1 MDYKDYY
8 ETLGV
13 SRDASQ
19 KEIKSAFRKL
29 ARKYHPD
36 VNPGDSQAEER
47 FKEINEAYEVLS
59 DPEKREKYN
68 QLGSDWRRW
77 QQAGQPGDFDWG
89 RYATGAPGGV
99 NVRYGTPEDFED
111 LFGGGGA
118 FSDFF
123 SQIFGGMGG
132 APGGVGGRPGGVGGR
147 PGFQYEARP
156 QRGRDYEQPI
166 DISLQEAF
174 SGTTRIL
181 QRDGQR
187 LEVQI
192 PPGARTGTR
201 VRMAGEG
208 APGAAGGP
216 SGDLFLR
223 VNVMEDPR
231 FERRDD
237 DLYTTVTT
245 DLYTM
250 VLGGEIRVPTMTG
263 QVALTIPPGTQNGR
277 TFRLGGQGMPEL
289 RRSSQRGDL
298 FATVEVRLPTEL
310 TPRQQELFEQLR
322 QEA

>member
-13 SRDASQ
+13 SRDASE

-36 VNPGDSQAEER
+36 VNPGDAQAEEQ

-68 QLGSDWRRW
+68 RLGSDWRRW

-89 RYATGAPGGV
+89 RYTAGAPGGV
-99 NVRYGTPEDFED
+99 HVRYGTPEDLED
-111 LFGGGGA
+111 MFGGGGA

-123 SQIFGGMGG
+123 SQIFGGAGM
-132 APGGVGGRPGGVGGR
+132 GGRPGGFR
-147 PGFQYEARP
+147 YEARP
-156 QRGRDYEQPI
+156 QRGRDYEQPV

-174 SGTTRIL
+174 TGTTRIL
-181 QRDGQR
+181 QRECGR

-192 PPGARTGTR
+192 PAGARTGTR

-216 SGDLFLR
+216 CGDLFLR
-223 VNVMEDPR
+223 VHVVDDPR
-231 FERRDD
+231 FERRGD

-250 VLGGEIRVPTMTG
+250 VLGGEIRVPTLTG

-277 TFRLGGQGMPEL
+277 TFRLAGQGMPEL
-289 RRSSQRGDL
+289 RQPSQRGDL
-298 FATVEVRLPTEL
+298 FATVQVRLPTDL
-310 TPRQQELFEQLR
+310 TPHQRELFEQLR

>member
-8 ETLGV
+8 DTLGV
-13 SRDASQ
+13 SRDASE

-29 ARKYHPD
+29 ARKHHPD
-36 VNPGDSQAEER
+36 VNPGDPQAEER

-68 QLGSDWRRW
+68 RLGSDWQRW

-89 RYATGAPGGV
+89 RYTAGAPGGV
-99 NVRYGTPEDFED
+99 NVRYGTPEDLED
-111 LFGGGGA
+111 IFGGGGA

-123 SQIFGGMGG
+123 SQIFGGAGGGMPGG
-132 APGGVGGRPGGVGGR
+132 ARGRPGG
-147 PGFQYEARP
+147 FQYEVRP

-174 SGTTRIL
+174 TGTTRIL

-192 PPGARTGTR
+192 PAGAKTGTR

-208 APGAAGGP
+208 APGPAGGP
-216 SGDLFLR
+216 SGDLYLR
-223 VNVMEDPR
+223 VNVMDDPR

-245 DLYTM
+245 DLYT
-250 VLGGEIRVPTMTG
+250 
-263 QVALTIPPGTQNGR
+263 
-277 TFRLGGQGMPEL
+277 
-289 RRSSQRGDL
+289 
-298 FATVEVRLPTEL
+298 
-310 TPRQQELFEQLR
+310 
-322 QEA
+322 